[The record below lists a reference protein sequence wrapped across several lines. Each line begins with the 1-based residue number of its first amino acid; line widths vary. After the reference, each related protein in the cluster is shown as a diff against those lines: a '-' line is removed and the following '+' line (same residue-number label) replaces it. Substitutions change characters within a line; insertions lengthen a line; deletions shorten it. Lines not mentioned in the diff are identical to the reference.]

1 MDDEENLVDVFLS
14 PDSTSDLTLIVED
27 KKLFA
32 HKSILGK
39 SFSSVLIDSNRL
51 DKKKSICLG
60 QVSPVFSRMF
70 YSTGFRESKSNEISL
85 PGKEYS
91 HILELL
97 KVLYPNI
104 LKPID
109 QSNVLFLLPL
119 ADEYSILIL
128 KRNIEKYL
136 ISSVHS
142 MSYKYGDSF
151 KRLCELIS
159 LAQLY
164 RLNRLEENLCEHLT
178 THFSFQQWNRNEFS
192 SEFRCHLFE
201 LFVAKQ
207 EEKLK
212 EKQMKLKQLEDS
224 NLKQKFEIQ
233 RLKSQLENKS
243 NEEINSS

>member
-1 MDDEENLVDVFLS
+1 
-14 PDSTSDLTLIVED
+14 
-27 KKLFA
+27 
-32 HKSILGK
+32 
-39 SFSSVLIDSNRL
+39 
-51 DKKKSICLG
+51 
-60 QVSPVFSRMF
+60 MF
-70 YSTGFRESKSNEISL
+70 YSNGFRESQSKEISL

-97 KVLYPNI
+97 KCIYPNI

-109 QSNVLFLLPL
+109 QTNAFYLLPL

-136 ISSVHS
+136 LSSINS
-142 MSYKYGDSF
+142 ISYKYGDSL
-151 KRLCELIS
+151 KRLLELVA

-164 RLNRLEENLCEHLT
+164 RLTRLEESLCDYLT
-178 THFSFQQWNRNEFS
+178 TNFSVQQWNHSDFS
-192 SEFRCHLFE
+192 AEFRCRLFE
-201 LFVAKQ
+201 LFVRKQ

-233 RLKSQLENKS
+233 RLKSQLQNKS
-243 NEEINSS
+243 MEDINSS